1 MNEKEQRR
9 QQAATNRVGN
19 LFGLTEVEMAWTP
32 EPVIVGWY
40 QEDPGTVKG
49 RRHVCLRCQPTKPF
63 SGPWKAVQ
71 ATQLAARMPCTQCG
85 TNLEDTVA

>member
-1 MNEKEQRR
+1 MNEKDLKR
-9 QQAATNRVGN
+9 QQDAITMVGAI
-19 LFGLTEVEMAWTP
+19 FGFTESELDWTP
-32 EPVIVGWY
+32 AWVIVGWY
-40 QEDPGTVKG
+40 QEDPDTVKG

-85 TNLEDTVA
+85 TNLEDTVV